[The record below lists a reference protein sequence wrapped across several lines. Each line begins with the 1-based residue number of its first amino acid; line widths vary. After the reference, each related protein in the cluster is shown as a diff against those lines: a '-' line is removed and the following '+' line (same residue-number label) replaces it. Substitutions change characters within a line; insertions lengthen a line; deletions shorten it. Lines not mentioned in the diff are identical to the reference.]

1 MANIMSLAD
10 VRNKPSREGFDLSFI
25 QSFSAKVGEVLP
37 IAWKYVLP
45 GDIHDIDMRDFARTA
60 PVNTAS
66 FGRAKEY
73 YDFYFVPFEQL
84 WRFSDSA
91 MTQMLS
97 NLQHSSGPFFEDNL
111 SLSGELPYITASQI
125 VDYIVNVSTKAD
137 ERFGPYV
144 NNAFGFDRTQLTC
157 KLLEYLGYGKYY
169 DRVGKSDKWAT
180 KPLLNNPKMCIFPLL
195 AYQKIYS
202 DAFRYTQWEK
212 TNPSTF
218 NVDYIKGQGGDTE
231 VLAKV
236 TDTNDNILNF
246 IKESNFFDVRYC
258 NYQKDLFHGVIPVAQ
273 YGEASVAIVS
283 GSLAVV
289 PAGKSD
295 SYDVNSRPSF
305 NITASS
311 FLQGGK
317 ADLQLYAPSS
327 GNIGLLNYDN
337 GSISN
342 SVSWNDPKLR
352 VVGDAG
358 FGLPI
363 LALRQAEFLQ
373 KWKEIAV
380 SGEEDY
386 KSQIQRH
393 WGVDVSEYLSHSV
406 RRLGGIDNGL
416 DISEVTNQ
424 NLADDNAATL
434 AGRGVLRGNGHIH
447 FESKGEYGVLMCVY
461 HSLPMLDYCMS
472 GVDGQLLACDATD
485 FPIPE
490 LDKIGMESVPIVKA
504 INPAKSDAGGI
515 SPNMYL
521 GYAPRYIDWKTSI
534 DRAVGAFGSS
544 LKTWVIPM
552 DDKAFL
558 AADSVLYPNNPNVE
572 ANSIGAG
579 FFKVNPKI
587 ADSMFAV
594 AADSTVDT
602 DHIWSNAYFQWHC
615 VRNLD
620 KNGLP
625 Y

>member
-1 MANIMSLAD
+1 MSLAD
-10 VRNKPSREGFDLSFI
+10 VRNKPSREGFDLSFM

-45 GDIHDIDMRDFARTA
+45 GDVHDIDMRDFARTA

-125 VDYIVNVSTKAD
+125 VDYIVDVSTKAD
-137 ERFGPYV
+137 ERFEPYV

-169 DRVGKSDKWAT
+169 DRVGKTDKWAT

-273 YGEASVAIVS
+273 YGEASVAIIS
-283 GSLAVV
+283 GSLAVEGV
-289 PAGKSD
+289 PD
-295 SYDVNSRPSF
+295 SN
-305 NITASS
+305 N
-311 FLQGGK
+311 QGYN
-317 ADLQLYAPSS
+317 YAPTFKMLDATLAGGLNVTLNRAATGNQLQYTPPSS
-327 GNIGLLNYDN
+327 QAKSLRWDN
-337 GSISN
+337 PS
-342 SVSWNDPKLR
+342 LR

-447 FESKGEYGVLMCVY
+447 FESHGEYGVLMCVY

>member
-1 MANIMSLAD
+1 MSLAD
-10 VRNKPSREGFDLSFI
+10 VRNKPSREGFDLSFM

-45 GDIHDIDMRDFARTA
+45 GDVHDIDMRDFARTA

-125 VDYIVNVSTKAD
+125 VDYIVDVSTKAD
-137 ERFGPYV
+137 ERFGPYM

-169 DRVGKSDKWAT
+169 DRVGKTDKWAT

-283 GSLAVV
+283 GSLAVEGV
-289 PAGKSD
+289 PDPNNPGKSYPPTFNFSKSILPGGLGVSLNKTD
-295 SYDVNSRPSF
+295 FGNQLQYTPPSDVPFSLRW
-305 NITASS
+305 
-311 FLQGGK
+311 
-317 ADLQLYAPSS
+317 
-327 GNIGLLNYDN
+327 DN
-337 GSISN
+337 PN
-342 SVSWNDPKLR
+342 LR

-393 WGVDVSEYLSHSV
+393 WNVNVSEYLSHSV

-447 FESKGEYGVLMCVY
+447 FESHGEYGVLMCVY

>member
-1 MANIMSLAD
+1 MSLAD
-10 VRNKPSREGFDLSFI
+10 VRNKPSREGFDLSFM

-45 GDIHDIDMRDFARTA
+45 GDVHDIDMRDFARTA

-137 ERFGPYV
+137 ERFEPYM

-273 YGEASVAIVS
+273 YGEASVAIIS
-283 GSLAVV
+283 GSLSVQGVKESGSSLNMWPTFSLSGAL
-289 PAGKSD
+289 PAGNNVTLNKLDTGSD
-295 SYDVNSRPSF
+295 NV
-305 NITASS
+305 
-311 FLQGGK
+311 LQ
-317 ADLQLYAPSS
+317 YTPPSS
-327 GNIGLLNYDN
+327 TPKTLR
-337 GSISN
+337 
-342 SVSWNDPKLR
+342 WNNPNLE

-393 WGVDVSEYLSHSV
+393 WGVDVSDYLSHSV

-416 DISEVTNQ
+416 DVSEVTNQ

-447 FESKGEYGVLMCVY
+447 FESHGEYGVLMCVY